1 MNDREQRPEG
11 SDEGLEECADECY
24 DADKVEAL
32 RPEMAALDGLA
43 ELFKALGDESRVKI
57 AYALSRE
64 ELCVHD
70 LAALLGLSVSAV
82 SHHLRLLRGMRL
94 VKHRR
99 EGKRVF
105 YSLDDDHVA
114 GLIRQSL
121 DHLTHIK
128 RGL

>member
-1 MNDREQRPEG
+1 MDEKWPRPATD
-11 SDEGLEECADECY
+11 DERLEECADDCY
-24 DADKVEAL
+24 DAEKVKVL
-32 RPEMAALDGLA
+32 RPELVGLEGLA
-43 ELFKALGDESRVKI
+43 DVFKALSDDRRVMI

-70 LAALLGLSVSAV
+70 LAALLGMSVSAV

-105 YSLDDDHVA
+105 YSLDDEHVTS
-114 GLIRQSL
+114 LIRQSL
-121 DHLTHIK
+121 DHLKHTK
-128 RGL
+128 RSL